1 MQGLESGLTNSEL
14 RVRVH
19 RGDVQRLLT
28 FPAQQTVWIGRDA
41 TCDVVL
47 SAQDVSRRHA
57 SLFVKEGELFVRDH
71 SSYGTQVDGRPLSR
85 AVRALRPPSALELG
99 PYRLEVTLAG
109 DALQLQVRAAARWGA
124 WWGSRA
130 LLLGLLAL
138 AALGFWVLFVRGL
151 GAGESAASAR
161 PLPCPPAPASGR
173 DATPTAAH
181 AVELLRSG
189 DRLAALHAYRA
200 LATRDDSRAEYSI
213 VASLLARELSCRP

>member
-1 MQGLESGLTNSEL
+1 MQGLKSGLTNSEL

-19 RGDVQRLLT
+19 RGDAQRVLT

-57 SLFVKEGELFVRDH
+57 SLFMKEGELFVRDH

-109 DALQLQVRAAARWGA
+109 DALQLQVRAAERWGD
-124 WWGSRA
+124 WWGWRA
-130 LLLGLLAL
+130 PLLGLAL
-138 AALGFWVLFVRGL
+138 AALGLWLLVARGL
-151 GAGESAASAR
+151 VAEESAASAR
-161 PLPCPPAPASGR
+161 PPQCPPAPASGG
-173 DATPTAAH
+173 DATPTVAR

>member
-1 MQGLESGLTNSEL
+1 
-14 RVRVH
+14 VRVQVLLA
-19 RGDVQRLLT
+19 RGPARFDRGEAQRVLT

-41 TCDVVL
+41 TCEVVL

-57 SLFVKEGELFVRDH
+57 SLFVKEGQLFVRDH
-71 SSYGTQVDGRPLSR
+71 SSYGMQVDGRPLSR

-109 DALQLQVRAAARWGA
+109 DALQLRVRAAARWGT
-124 WWGSRA
+124 WRRWRA
-130 LLLGLLAL
+130 PLLGLLVL
-138 AALGFWVLFVRGL
+138 TVLGSWVLLVREP
-151 GAGESAASAR
+151 AADESAASAR
-161 PLPCPPAPASGR
+161 QVQCPPAPAPSGS
-173 DATPTAAH
+173 DATPTVAH

-200 LATRDDSRAEYSI
+200 LATRDDTRAEYSI